1 VNTQNKPRSSGFEL
15 RTDEYG
21 VIRVAKGL
29 FVTADGL
36 PGNPSGDT

>member
-1 VNTQNKPRSSGFEL
+1 MDGQNRQRGTGFEL

-29 FVTADGL
+29 FL
-36 PGNPSGDT
+36 LLWIQH